1 MVLTKPERGFIALL
15 AIVLIFSIYYVYFY
29 IPLQKQIDAMSAEIK
44 TGETTLELKK
54 TRDKEIELLKEELQM
69 LMERTTE
76 LRNSLPPSDEPGLLI
91 HLYHITTPLGTREY
105 IEFGDAEIQTEF
117 IVLPVYI
124 SVKTDY
130 ARLKEMLR
138 LLENSSYRNRIE
150 DLSVQ
155 MSDGGNS
162 IYVNMALN
170 FFFKPEPGSQNIRY
184 PSFMDGGFGKDNP
197 FEVPAVE
204 N

>member
-1 MVLTKPERGFIALL
+1 
-15 AIVLIFSIYYVYFY
+15 
-29 IPLQKQIDAMSAEIK
+29 
-44 TGETTLELKK
+44 
-54 TRDKEIELLKEELQM
+54 M